1 MTHMRTL
8 PRLLFAVLLLAL
20 SFTSPAQTYPS
31 RPIRVILGF
40 PPGGGGEILVRTI
53 GQKLTERWGQPIVV
67 ENRPGAGSNIAAAEL
82 VKSAPDGYTLMYMPA
97 ALVVNPYLYAKV
109 PYDLAKDFTPVTLLA
124 SFPLVLVVHP
134 SVAAKSVAEL
144 IALAKA
150 KPGALNFASIG
161 NASPPHLAGETFRMQ
176 AGVNIVHV
184 PYKGSAPAQTA
195 LLAGEVQLMFDTAV
209 SAVPNIKSGRTRA
222 LAVTTAARSPLF
234 PDLPTMAESGLREFD
249 LDGWAGL
256 VGPAGMP
263 AEIAQRLQQEIAPIL
278 RAPEMA
284 ERLASLGAD
293 ARGTTP
299 DEFRRFIAA
308 ESAKWRR
315 IVEASGAKID

>member
-184 PYKGSAPAQTA
+184 PYKGSGPAQTA

-263 AEIAQRLQQEIAPIL
+263 AEIAQRLQQEIAAIL

>member
-1 MTHMRTL
+1 MRTL

-263 AEIAQRLQQEIAPIL
+263 AEIAQRLQQEIAAIL

>member
-1 MTHMRTL
+1 MNRCV
-8 PRLLFAVLLLAL
+8 RVLLAGWLLAL
-20 SFTSPAQTYPS
+20 CGGVLAQAYPS

-53 GQKLTERWGQPIVV
+53 GQKLTERWGQPILID
-67 ENRPGAGSNIAAAEL
+67 NRPGAASNIAAAEL
-82 VKSAPDGYTLMYMPA
+82 VKSPADGYSLLYMPA
-97 ALVVNPYLYAKV
+97 ALVVNPWLYAKV

-134 SVAAKSVAEL
+134 EVPAKSVAEL
-144 IALAKA
+144 VSLAKSR
-150 KPGALNFASIG
+150 PGALNFASIG
-161 NASPPHLAGETFRMQ
+161 NASPPHLAGETFKLQ
-176 AGVNIVHV
+176 SGVSAIHV
-184 PYKGSAPAQTA
+184 PYKGGGPAQAA
-195 LLAGEVQLMFDTAV
+195 LMAGEVQFMFDTAV
-209 SAVPNIKSGRTRA
+209 SAMPHIKSGRTRA
-222 LAVTTAARSPLF
+222 LAVTTRNRSPIF
-234 PDLPTMAESGLREFD
+234 PGLPSMAEAGLKDFD

-263 AEIAQRLQQEIAPIL
+263 AEIASRLQREIAQIL
-278 RAPEMA
+278 RAPDMA
-284 ERLASLGAD
+284 ERLTSLGAD

-308 ESAKWRR
+308 EAAKWKR